1 MANFQFRGFWI
12 IFWRG
17 HRCKRK
23 ISEFFYTYDPFKK
36 CSKNPEIENLP
47 LIHLP
52 IYKKIFVSGPKS
64 KIFIN
69 KVDFGPVAYLVKL
82 LQFGLFKK
90 IFMPNLLL
98 LSKKFTMQ
106 SNSSVGAV
114 TQDLEF
120 VSKLG
125 NGWGCPTHKGGPQ
138 TKNFLAGEPYPWVG
152 QTTQVS
158 AKSERWPFAMCFSH
172 QWTFC

>member
-1 MANFQFRGFWI
+1 MI
-12 IFWRG
+12 
-17 HRCKRK
+17 KK
-23 ISEFFYTYDPFKK
+23 ILRFFSYTYYPFKK

-52 IYKKIFVSGPKS
+52 IYMYKKIFVSGSKS

-98 LSKKFTMQ
+98 LSRKFTMQ

-114 TQDLEF
+114 T
-120 VSKLG
+120 
-125 NGWGCPTHKGGPQ
+125 
-138 TKNFLAGEPYPWVG
+138 
-152 QTTQVS
+152 
-158 AKSERWPFAMCFSH
+158 
-172 QWTFC
+172 